1 MDKLN
6 SLNIK
11 DIFAKIKDI
20 MAENKNW
27 LFKLDSEI
35 GDGDLGVTMDNGFN
49 EIYKEISTLNEEK
62 VGKIIMQAGVILADT
77 APSTIGTLVAT
88 GFIRAGKI
96 VKDKTEINLSNLV
109 VMMSAFVEGIRRRG
123 GKTELGDKTIIDSLY
138 PAYLALKSA
147 SEDNKDLGEAFK
159 NAYQGAKQGVE
170 DTKKMVAKHGRAAWY
185 REKSIGKEDPG
196 AVAGMLIVKAF
207 YEYLKEKY

>member
-27 LFKLDSEI
+27 LFKLDSAM
-35 GDGDLGVTMDNGFN
+35 GDGDLGLTMNNGFN
-49 EIYKEISTLNEEK
+49 GIYEAISTLNEEK
-62 VGKIIMQAGVILADT
+62 VGKIIMQAGVIFADT

-96 VKDKTEINLSNLV
+96 VKDKTEINLSDL
-109 VMMSAFVEGIRRRG
+109 VMMMSSFVEGIRRK
-123 GKTELGDKTIIDSLY
+123 GKAELGDKTIVDSLY

-147 SEDNKDLGEAFK
+147 SEEKKDLGEAFK
-159 NAYQGAKQGVE
+159 DAYQSAKQGVE